1 MYTGVYDGRMA
12 VLGMTKD
19 VMFAR
24 KGSMAMAVAGY
35 GMMMRRG
42 GGEGKRPVSKG
53 EKSMLEKTLTFL
65 TASRQIASHTSSAT
79 VARSLG
85 LSVRC

>member
-42 GGEGKRPVSKG
+42 GR
-53 EKSMLEKTLTFL
+53 
-65 TASRQIASHTSSAT
+65 
-79 VARSLG
+79 
-85 LSVRC
+85 